1 LSLKSGVDLAY
12 RYNQAFVATF
22 SQFQKYGQ
30 SVKNYKDQ
38 VDSIR
43 KTYKFTYEES
53 IRLASGFEK
62 SFNILGPEKM
72 NNVLKSIA
80 NTVGADNQAMDSFLQ
95 SITSITA
102 QNPLLE
108 EMLENVEGNAEA
120 IEKYSSGLL
129 ASGKIGIS
137 QYKQMLE
144 LTGASGRKPS
154 DASVIDD
161 MQKQNLGFRQ
171 VQNIYEDGV
180 LKVGQ
185 DVLSV
190 SKMTLE
196 INEKWAS
203 VLSTVLQRYTE
214 ISALAGGIGG
224 GVSGALGILEAAA
237 NLKMLGAGRALG
249 SIGSAGRAVGGVSA
263 GLGLGGSALAIG
275 GTAAAGFGAGYAIS
289 RNTSLGN
296 DDATT
301 NWYGGVR
308 SEYKKNGSSYSQYG
322 PSVDAQKKKLEF
334 QQKQKE
340 KIQEQVAQEIKIQT
354 SLDKQNQSRLQLA
367 QAGELLKNSLERQK
381 TLLESSS
388 NLLQSQV
395 GVFGRTGQGSS
406 ASQYQSFSTQLLQ
419 QEKTLRERITN
430 LEAQGG
436 MDDPEKLAEVQ
447 RIQTQ
452 LLEINK
458 QRTEAAKMFI
468 KENEPQI
475 EQEKS
480 RISLA
485 EQSIALADSAG
496 LGLRAQVG
504 QRKELINLI
513 NTQLAL
519 NEKQLQ
525 RALQEKAE
533 AERRGDT
540 YKVFEIES
548 EILKI
553 RQEQVSAVQKQ
564 AEASKSMREGW
575 IGAISAMTQG
585 AGVFSR
591 ILITQ
596 DKALG
601 NLQFASPDRI
611 ATLMGGGVSGGR
623 TQSARWTPGGFVE
636 GAAGSYEN
644 GVLGQYGIPSGSGI
658 QGIAAAMIAWQ
669 ASVGSKMNPSA
680 AAFGVGPQGTA
691 EVTTAVSEGF
701 KKAISEQSSK
711 GVSAVQIMTPEVQK
725 SIQDSLTSAFDNIS
739 KTIQSEVIKKINSG
753 R

>member
-1 LSLKSGVDLAY
+1 MPPFDPSQLSGDAQTVHAALVVRFGEEKASELIQSLTKVGNTFKSTSENAQKVEKAVSMMAGGFRKASSAINSFGSFFNASNLSLKSGVDLAY

-95 SITSITA
+95 SITSVTA

-108 EMLENVEGNAEA
+108 EMLENVEANADA
-120 IEKYSSGLL
+120 IKEYVGGLRIAGEVSAQEYKDFLNLTSSTKRN
-129 ASGKIGIS
+129 S
-137 QYKQMLE
+137 
-144 LTGASGRKPS
+144 S
-154 DASVIDD
+154 DKNDLGV
-161 MQKQNLGFRQ
+161 MQNQNSSLRQ
-171 VQNIYEDGV
+171 IQNIYEDGI
-180 LKVGQ
+180 LRAGQ
-185 DVLSV
+185 DILSV
-190 SKMTLE
+190 TK
-196 INEKWAS
+196 
-203 VLSTVLQRYTE
+203 STVDLVGEWANYMPNILRYYTE
-214 ISALAGGIGG
+214 ISAITGGVAGGASAIFDTIRSMAALRILA
-224 GVSGALGILEAAA
+224 SGAGAAGTA
-237 NLKMLGAGRALG
+237 GAVALG
-249 SIGSAGRAVGGVSA
+249 GMAAYGGYKAGGMAYGYMDKNWD
-263 GLGLGGSALAIG
+263 LGGRIERAAYGTKKGEPLQQYAADPGAASKREAYLQRHKKEIEANEKVLA
-275 GTAAAGFGAGYAIS
+275 
-289 RNTSLGN
+289 
-296 DDATT
+296 
-301 NWYGGVR
+301 
-308 SEYKKNGSSYSQYG
+308 SERRIAQE
-322 PSVDAQKKKLEF
+322 QKK
-334 QQKQKE
+334 
-340 KIQEQVAQEIKIQT
+340 
-354 SLDKQNQSRLQLA
+354 
-367 QAGELLKNSLERQK
+367 
-381 TLLESSS
+381 
-388 NLLQSQV
+388 
-395 GVFGRTGQGSS
+395 
-406 ASQYQSFSTQLLQ
+406 
-419 QEKTLRERITN
+419 QEKTQQN
-430 LEAQGG
+430 LEAQRLKAVSSFQRQKDLVG
-436 MDDPEKLAEVQ
+436 DITRLFEVQ
-447 RIQTQ
+447 IAYAGRVGGGSRKGFDSLNFELDEKEKTARDLLASTKNRAIADGSINDKKTRQEIAKIEAELLGIQK
-452 LLEINK
+452 E
-458 QRTEAAKMFI
+458 RTDAAKMYI

-611 ATLMGGGVSGGR
+611 ATLRGGGVSGGR

-680 AAFGVGPQGTA
+680 AAFGV
-691 EVTTAVSEGF
+691 
-701 KKAISEQSSK
+701 
-711 GVSAVQIMTPEVQK
+711 
-725 SIQDSLTSAFDNIS
+725 
-739 KTIQSEVIKKINSG
+739 
-753 R
+753 